1 MEKLD
6 HFLPAIHLIHFAF
19 DSRHLLTFYK
29 PACPLIRQCKRN
41 NFVGRFPPKETSP
54 SRGNDYELFA
64 TFFPHIGHW
73 RGVGTSGQLCHP

>member
-1 MEKLD
+1 MEKPD

-19 DSRHLLTFYK
+19 DSRHLLTFHK

-41 NFVGRFPPKETSP
+41 NFVRRFTPKIAP
-54 SRGNDYELFA
+54 SCGNHYKLFA
-64 TFFPHIGHW
+64 AFFPHIGHW